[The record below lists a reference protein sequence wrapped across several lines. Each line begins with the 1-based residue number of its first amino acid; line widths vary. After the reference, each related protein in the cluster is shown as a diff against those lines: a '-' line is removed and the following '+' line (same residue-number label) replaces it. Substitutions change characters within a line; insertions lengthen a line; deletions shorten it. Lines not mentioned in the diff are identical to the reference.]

1 MLWNRTRC
9 AFVTPQATLAMA
21 SGALDYVELQVMVGP
36 VAKAN
41 FVQMR
46 RLSIM
51 NAIPTEAG
59 ALFRPPLMHCRI
71 DDRRLV
77 ADMGTAVVDE
87 RIYVGSAPTVGEA
100 T

>member
-1 MLWNRTRC
+1 MLWNRSRC
-9 AFVTPQATLAMA
+9 ALVTPQATLAIG

-36 VAKAN
+36 VAEAN

-46 RLSIM
+46 RVSIM
-51 NAIPTEAG
+51 NGGPTEAR

-87 RIYVGSAPTVGEA
+87 WINVGSAPTVGEA

>member
-1 MLWNRTRC
+1 
-9 AFVTPQATLAMA
+9 MA

-41 FVQMR
+41 FLQMR
-46 RLSIM
+46 RVSTRDASL
-51 NAIPTEAG
+51 TEASD
-59 ALFRPPLMHCRI
+59 LVRPSLMHCRI

-87 RIYVGSAPTVGEA
+87 RINVGSAPTVGEA